1 MRIRLGL
8 RSRILALTMPIM
20 VTVSVVIVSVV
31 FFSVRDV
38 LEDRA
43 ADLARSEAREIAAE
57 LGRSPLDAVLEAQA
71 SPMDGEVVQIVD
83 IATGQV
89 IGSSHP
95 QVRRPMGSIESVPV
109 GMVRT
114 SRLQEV
120 AGADPVG
127 PYLVAAAGAASSTG
141 RSYLVLVGVGARTDR
156 RALGRAAELGTFG
169 AAALVL
175 LAAAITTF
183 AVGHALRPVERMRYQ
198 VDAVADSGPGPAEPL
213 EVPPGGDE
221 LSRLAETMNR
231 MLSLL
236 RQVDLS
242 RRKFVADAGH
252 ELRSPLTTIR
262 VLLERLGEDRP
273 AGERDDLAHRA
284 TAEVDRLSVLVDD
297 LLTLSSADG
306 NAMDLAR
313 QDVDLD
319 DIVLAE
325 AGVLRARGMPLTVV
339 VEPVRVL
346 ADPQKIVRIVRNLLE
361 NANRH
366 LVRGA
371 RVRVGHRGGQALLIV
386 DNDGPPIPVG
396 DRDRV
401 FERFVRLDDSRTR
414 TTGGTGLGLA
424 IVAELVSAHHG
435 TAVAGEA
442 PDGWCRFEISLP
454 RGLAPG

>member
-20 VTVSVVIVSVV
+20 VAVSAAIVAVVFVSVS
-31 FFSVRDV
+31 DV
-38 LEDRA
+38 LEERA
-43 ADLARSEAREIAAE
+43 GELARAEAREIAAE
-57 LGRSPLDAVLEAQA
+57 MARAPLDRVLDTHA
-71 SPMDGEVVQIVD
+71 SPDGDEVIQVVE
-83 IATGQV
+83 IATGRV
-89 IGSSHP
+89 VGTSHP
-95 QVRRPMGSIESVPV
+95 QVRGVLGGTTIVPIGS
-109 GMVRT
+109 VRT
-114 SRLQEV
+114 HRVQEI

-127 PYLVAAAGAASSTG
+127 PYVVAAAGAESSGGST
-141 RSYLVLVGVGARTDR
+141 YLVLVGVGTRTGSS
-156 RALGRAAELGTFG
+156 ALGKAFELGALG

-183 AVGHALRPVERMRYQ
+183 AVGHALRPVERMRHQ
-198 VDAVADSGPGPAEPL
+198 VEAVADSGPGEPL

-231 MLSLL
+231 MLGLL
-236 RQVDLS
+236 RQVDTS

-262 VLLERLGEDRP
+262 VLVERMGEERP
-273 AGERDDLAHRA
+273 ADERADLADRA
-284 TAEVDRLSVLVDD
+284 TAEVDRLAVLVDD

-306 NAMDLAR
+306 NAMELAR
-313 QDVDLD
+313 EDVDLD

-339 VEPVRVL
+339 VEPVRVF
-346 ADPQKIVRIVRNLLE
+346 ADPPKIVRVVRNLLE
-361 NANRH
+361 NADRH

-371 RVRVGHRGGQALLIV
+371 RVRVGHRAGQALLIV
-386 DNDGPPIPVG
+386 DNDGPPVPVE

-424 IVAELVSAHHG
+424 IVAELVAAHDG

-442 PDGWCRFEISLP
+442 PDGWCRFEVSLP
-454 RGLAPG
+454 RGPAPG

>member
-8 RSRILALTMPIM
+8 RCRILALTMPIM
-20 VTVSVVIVSVV
+20 IAVSAAIVAVV
-31 FFSVRDV
+31 FFSVSDV
-38 LEDRA
+38 LEERA
-43 ADLARSEAREIAAE
+43 AEVARSEAREIAAE
-57 LGRSPLDAVLEAQA
+57 VGRLPVDQVLEIHA
-71 SPMDGEVVQIVD
+71 SPDDGEVIQVVEV
-83 IATGQV
+83 ATGRV
-89 IGSSHP
+89 VGTSHP
-95 QVRRPMGSIESVPV
+95 QVRGVMGGIAPVPL
-109 GMVRT
+109 GTVRT
-114 SRLQEV
+114 LQVPEV
-120 AGADPVG
+120 AGADPIG
-127 PYLVAAAGAASSTG
+127 PYVVAAAGAASSSGST
-141 RSYLVLVGVGARTDR
+141 YLVLVGAGARTDSSALA
-156 RALGRAAELGTFG
+156 RAFEFGAVG
-169 AAALVL
+169 AAALVM

-183 AVGHALRPVERMRYQ
+183 AVGQALRPVERMRHQ
-198 VDAVADSGPGPAEPL
+198 VDAVADSGPGAPL
-213 EVPPGGDE
+213 EIPPGGDE

-231 MLSLL
+231 VLGLL
-236 RQVDLS
+236 RRVDSS

-262 VLLERLGEDRP
+262 VLVERLGEDRP
-273 AGERDDLAHRA
+273 TGEREDLAGRA

-306 NAMDLAR
+306 NVMDLAR
-313 QDVDLD
+313 EDVDLD

-346 ADPQKIVRIVRNLLE
+346 ADPQKIVRVVRNLLE
-361 NANRH
+361 NADRH

-371 RVRVGHRGGQALLIV
+371 RVRVGHRSGQALLIV
-386 DNDGPPIPVG
+386 DNDGPPVPVA

-424 IVAELVSAHHG
+424 IVAELVAAHDG

-442 PDGWCRFEISLP
+442 PDGWCRFEVSLP
-454 RGLAPG
+454 HGPAPD

>member
-8 RSRILALTMPIM
+8 RSRVLALTMPIM
-20 VTVSVVIVSVV
+20 VAVSAAIVAVV
-31 FFSVRDV
+31 FFSVSDV
-38 LEDRA
+38 LEERA
-43 ADLARSEAREIAAE
+43 AELARAEAREIAAA
-57 LGRSPLDAVLEAQA
+57 LGRLPLDQVLAVHA
-71 SPMDGEVVQIVD
+71 SPTDGEVIQVVEV
-83 IATGQV
+83 ATGQV
-89 IGSSHP
+89 VGTSRP
-95 QVRRPMGSIESVPV
+95 EVRQVMGGAALVPLDT
-109 GMVRT
+109 VRT
-114 SRLQEV
+114 LRLQEV
-120 AGADPVG
+120 AGADPDG
-127 PYLVAAAGAASSTG
+127 PYVVAAAPATGSS
-141 RSYLVLVGVGARTDR
+141 YVVLVGVGTRTDSS
-156 RALGRAAELGTFG
+156 ALGRAFELGAVG
-169 AAALVL
+169 AAAVVL

-183 AVGHALRPVERMRYQ
+183 AVGHALRPVERMRHQ
-198 VDAVADSGPGPAEPL
+198 VDAVADSGPGAPL

-231 MLSLL
+231 MLGLL
-236 RQVDLS
+236 RQVDSS

-262 VLLERLGEDRP
+262 VLVERLGEDRP
-273 AGERDDLAHRA
+273 TDDREDLADRA

-306 NAMDLAR
+306 NVMELAR
-313 QDVDLD
+313 EDVDLD

-346 ADPQKIVRIVRNLLE
+346 ADPQKIVRVVRNLLE
-361 NANRH
+361 NADRH

-386 DNDGPPIPVG
+386 DNDGPPVPVG

-424 IVAELVSAHHG
+424 IVAELVAAHDG

-442 PDGWCRFEISLP
+442 PDGWCRFEVSLP
-454 RGLAPG
+454 RGSAPG